1 MKDPAALMYIDTWLT
16 STAEMDADCR
26 GWYLNLILHQYD
38 KKSLPNDIEKLA
50 VLASVKFSE
59 FQRFKQVFE
68 QMLKQKFDIG
78 EDGRLRNKKADEVLQ
93 SRKKF
98 TDKRSKSGSVGFVVK
113 LAMTIGY
120 KPNEIELLKTDLYLE
135 KVDIEQAKDKQMLKQ
150 MLKLYRNVDE
160 DVNRDSNTLNKKGVV
175 LKDRIPS
182 VESFIN
188 YGLEQAAKNR
198 LNVTETAISM
208 KYEAWKENG
217 WVNGNG
223 QEIRNWK
230 SSLLNTLKHI
240 QETEK
245 GKPIK
250 PETKEDEEAR
260 LFMEAI
266 KDYNTHKEL
275 YGEDSANEKFKFN
288 EHIQPNLN
296 NNRLA

>member
-98 TDKRSKSGSVGFVVK
+98 TDKRSKSGSVGVVVK
-113 LAMTIGY
+113 LARTIGY
-120 KPNEIELLKTDLYLE
+120 KPNEIELLKADLYLE

-160 DVNRDSNTLNKKGVV
+160 DVN
-175 LKDRIPS
+175 
-182 VESFIN
+182 
-188 YGLEQAAKNR
+188 
-198 LNVTETAISM
+198 
-208 KYEAWKENG
+208 KEY
-217 WVNGNG
+217 
-223 QEIRNWK
+223 I
-230 SSLLNTLKHI
+230 
-240 QETEK
+240 
-245 GKPIK
+245 
-250 PETKEDEEAR
+250 EDELDLLKPTE
-260 LFMEAI
+260 FDEFW
-266 KDYNTHKEL
+266 NL
-275 YGEDSANEKFKFN
+275 YGNKIEEVKCKREWFSIDHAEYPKIIEHVPKFVNASGKFLCKPLN
-288 EHIQPNLN
+288 YLEGRRWKDEQLPNYASKEEPKKERFIPTPPKL
-296 NNRLA
+296 